1 MIKSSTWYIGLSLA
15 ALVMGASQVQAQT
28 SGVDQAG
35 PSTSADRFD
44 DIVVTARRVE
54 ERAQDVPLAITALS
68 GEALK
73 REGVRELRDLS
84 GAAPNL
90 TINSGNTGSGSAAI
104 GIRGQNPTTILQTV
118 DSAVGLYVDD
128 VNISRPY
135 GIRAAL
141 IDLERVEVLRG
152 PQGTLFGRNTTGGA
166 VTFTTRNP
174 GRELGGSVELTAGS
188 FDTRAL
194 QAVLNIPLSENLRTR
209 ITGYISDDDGWA
221 KEIPTGRRLQQSDTR
236 YIRSKTVFES
246 GNFTGSLKLDYAH
259 YEPHGLI
266 TRMSGLIPPTA
277 AAPSGGGLAARSTA
291 IELGLVAS
299 DAALTALQT
308 SNPAQFG
315 SVMQQAAD
323 ALRSFIGRPGYWD
336 TYTTPQPTDSGID
349 KVETYSGALDLKLDV
364 SDQITLRSITG
375 YRKFSNPREVD
386 NDGTPFKI
394 SAGFTN
400 DEGRFWSQEVQALGT
415 FGPVKGVI
423 GAYYSD
429 ERGQVL
435 EQPVSLVARNGPLP
449 SANDGDVASKSYAF
463 FGQLDWDITDR
474 LSLTAGARWS
484 AEKKSVVSRNR
495 TATGACAIAAAFRD
509 DGVSCVRTA
518 SDTYREPTWLASA
531 NYKLTDDILVY
542 AKATRGFRGGGQNV
556 RAAGAN
562 PRVYDAFGPETLTE
576 YELGFKSDLFDRRLR
591 FNVAAFYDEYKGV
604 QRSVLLITNPVT
616 QTLGQ
621 IQTNAA
627 SATLKGIEAEAVLAV
642 TDRLTLNAS
651 FGTFD
656 AKYNEFQDLSGDRR
670 NERWPAPKTNYS
682 LGARYVQPTSV
693 GDLNANLTW
702 KWQSSYISSPSVTQ
716 IDQLL
721 MPPYG
726 LLSGRIALAIDEW
739 DAEISAFGRNLLN
752 KEYHTAMINFE
763 SLGYNL
769 IFPGERRAMFVQF
782 TKRFGGE

>member
-1 MIKSSTWYIGLSLA
+1 MIKSSTWYVGLSLA
-15 ALVMGASQVQAQT
+15 ALVMGANQAQAQA

-35 PSTSADRFD
+35 QSTSADQFD

-209 ITGYISDDDGWA
+209 ITGYISDDDGWS

-246 GNFTGSLKLDYAH
+246 GDFTASLKLDYAH
-259 YEPHGLI
+259 YEPNGIVFRMAGL
-266 TRMSGLIPPTA
+266 MPPTA
-277 AAPSGGGLAARSTA
+277 AAPSGGGNAARTTA
-291 IELGLVAS
+291 VELGLVS
-299 DAALTALQT
+299 SGAALTALQT
-308 SNPAQFG
+308 SNPTQFAA
-315 SVMQQAAD
+315 VMQQAAD
-323 ALRSFIGRPGYWD
+323 TLRSYIGRPSYWD
-336 TYTTPQPTDSGID
+336 TFTTAQWAGPAVD
-349 KVETYSGALDLKLDV
+349 KVETYSGALDLKYDL
-364 SDQITLRSITG
+364 SDRITLRSITG
-375 YRKFSNPREVD
+375 YRKFTNPRGQD
-386 NDGTPFKI
+386 NDGTPFQI
-394 SAGFTN
+394 AATFTK
-400 DEGRFWSQEVQALGT
+400 DTGRFWSQEFQALGT

-429 ERGQVL
+429 ERGSVL
-435 EQPVSLVARNGPLP
+435 ELPTGLVAINGPLP
-449 SANDGDVASKSYAF
+449 SANDGDIKSKSYAF

-484 AEKKSVVSRNR
+484 SETKAIVSRNR
-495 TATGACAIAAAFRD
+495 TSSGACSIAAAFRD

-518 SDTYREPTWLASA
+518 SDTFREPTWLASV
-531 NYKLTDDILVY
+531 NYKLADDILVY
-542 AKATRGFRGGGQNV
+542 AKATRGFRGGGQNI

-562 PRVYDAFGPETLTE
+562 PRTYDAFGPETLTE
-576 YELGFKSDLFDRRLR
+576 YEVGFKSDLFDRRLR

-604 QRSVLLITNPVT
+604 QRSVLLVTNPVT

-642 TDRLTLNAS
+642 TDRLTLNGS

-656 AKYNEFQDLSGDRR
+656 AKYNEFQDLTGDRR
-670 NERWPAPKTNYS
+670 NERWPAPKTTYS
-682 LGARYVQPTSV
+682 LGGRYVQPTAV
-693 GDLNANLTW
+693 GDLTANVTW
-702 KWQSSYISSPSVTQ
+702 KWQSSYISSPQVTQ
-716 IDQLL
+716 INQLL

-726 LLSGRIALAIDEW
+726 LLSGRIGLAIDEW

-752 KEYHTAMINFE
+752 KKYHTAMINFE
-763 SLGYNL
+763 SQGFNL
-769 IFPGERRAMFVQF
+769 ISPGEPRALFVQF